1 MCAKLSQC
9 FHSATC
15 TTKVPWRY
23 TPSPALTPVGTFISF
38 TLFSANL
45 FYNLNL
51 MSGTGNWTVPT
62 LFRMREAKK
71 VAAPS
76 ESQRASH
83 QRGVTKLPNQKWE
96 SSWAT
101 TLLLRTRRS
110 SPSQF
115 GLYRTADG
123 LKHGEEWTLWV
134 YNRTEN
140 VQLPTINTFKNSLH
154 RSCFCDNLIINY

>member
-1 MCAKLSQC
+1 MAQSLKDWRIGSYRDKTRTKCGSFQ
-9 FHSATC
+9 TC
-15 TTKVPWRY
+15 T
-23 TPSPALTPVGTFISF
+23 
-38 TLFSANL
+38 FS
-45 FYNLNL
+45 YSLNL
-51 MSGTGNWTVPT
+51 RGGTGIWTEPT

-83 QRGVTKLPNQKWE
+83 QRGVTKLPNQTWE

-115 GLYRTADG
+115 GLYSTADG
-123 LKHGEEWTLWV
+123 LKHGGEWTLWV
-134 YNRTEN
+134 NIQPLSTTFGHAHLWNRLRN
-140 VQLPTINTFKNSLH
+140 NLRMNKNPIWVLGY
-154 RSCFCDNLIINY
+154 FVG

>member
-1 MCAKLSQC
+1 MRKISWQFNIIDTLAIVEPLDPGDYIFKQVSS
-9 FHSATC
+9 HS
-15 TTKVPWRY
+15 
-23 TPSPALTPVGTFISF
+23 
-38 TLFSANL
+38 
-45 FYNLNL
+45 LN
-51 MSGTGNWTVPT
+51 STYGTGNWTEPT

-110 SPSQF
+110 SPSQL
-115 GLYRTADG
+115 GLYSTADG
-123 LKHGEEWTLWV
+123 LNTWGRVNPVGNDDKLGLQTYKTSHHHHHVRTL
-134 YNRTEN
+134 
-140 VQLPTINTFKNSLH
+140 PSLKSPQPLKL
-154 RSCFCDNLIINY
+154 RVLGYFVG